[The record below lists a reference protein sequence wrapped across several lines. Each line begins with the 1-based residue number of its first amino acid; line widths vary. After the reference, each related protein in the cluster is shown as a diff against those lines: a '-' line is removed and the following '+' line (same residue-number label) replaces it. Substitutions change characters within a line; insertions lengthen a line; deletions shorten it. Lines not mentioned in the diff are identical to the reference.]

1 MNIFVKIAIRHIWAR
16 KRQSLVS
23 LLGIII
29 GVAFFL
35 AISSLMQGSQNDFI
49 EKLVNNSPHI
59 TIEEDYRDNKIQP
72 VEKLYGQSAI
82 ELRSLQPETETRG
95 IRGYKQIVSY
105 LTSMEG
111 VRASAVLSGQAII
124 TYAGKTNNMTL
135 NGMIPRDMI
144 GLTTLEDNMVEG
156 SIEDLITN
164 RNGIIVGAELTRRLK
179 LSLGDNV
186 TLTAPT
192 GQVRTFK
199 IVGIFRT
206 GRAGYD
212 RFQAFTDIKRVQAM
226 MDKSNRANSII
237 IKLDDPNKALTLSKE
252 IEARIGYK
260 SVSWQ
265 EDSEDLMNTLAIR
278 NIIMYTVVSA
288 VLLVAAFGI
297 YNIIFTIIM
306 EKQKDIAIL
315 KSMGFNA
322 RDIKY
327 IFLTQGFVLGAA
339 GTAAGIPLGCAFM
352 FGLSQIKFKPPG
364 GSEVVNMPI
373 DWGVGQ
379 FVIAALFAFSAAVI
393 ASYLPAKKG
402 ASLMPVDILRGGQ

>member
-1 MNIFVKIAIRHIWAR
+1 MNLFISIAIRYIWAR

-23 LLGIII
+23 LSGIII

-35 AISSLMQGSQNDFI
+35 AISSMMQGSQNDFI

-59 TIEEDYRDNKIQP
+59 TIEEDFRDNKQQAI
-72 VEKLYGQSAI
+72 EKLYKDHAI
-82 ELRSLQPETETRG
+82 ELRSIQPQTETRG

-105 LTSMEG
+105 LRGLDG
-111 VRASAVLSGQAII
+111 VRASAVLSGQAIL
-124 TYAGKTNNMTL
+124 TYAGKTNNLTL
-135 NGMIPRDMI
+135 NGMTPKDMLS
-144 GLTTLEDNMVEG
+144 LTTLEENMVEG
-156 SIEDLITN
+156 SIENLITN
-164 RNGIIVGAELTRRLK
+164 RNGIIVGADLVRRLK
-179 LSLGDNV
+179 LDLGDNV

-212 RFQAFTDIKRVQAM
+212 RFQAFTDIKRVQAI

-237 IKLDDPNKALTLSKE
+237 IKLDDPNKALSLSKE
-252 IEARIGYK
+252 IEAQVEYK

-265 EDSEDLMNTLAIR
+265 EDSEDLMNTLVIR
-278 NIIMYTVVSA
+278 NIIMYSVVSA

-315 KSMGFNA
+315 KSMGFA
-322 RDIKY
+322 GKDIKN
-327 IFLTQGFVLGAA
+327 IFLIQGCVLGIA
-339 GTAAGIPLGCAFM
+339 GTFFGIPLGCAFM
-352 FGLSQIKFKPPG
+352 FGLGMIEFKPPG
-364 GSEVVNMPI
+364 SSQVVNMPI
-373 DWGVGQ
+373 DWSIPQ
-379 FVIAALFAFSAAVI
+379 FFIAGAFAFFAAVI

-402 ASLMPVDILRGGQ
+402 ASVMPVDILRGGQ